1 MLQIDQSGFR
11 GFAGLRGVGGV
22 QKQRLG
28 FLGFGDFDLDSLGG
42 DFDRKEDAVKG
53 LIVFEQFLRDE
64 SLVDVNSGL
73 VEIDE
78 CHEEFHDFLNIEPV
92 ALVFG
97 N

>member
-1 MLQIDQSGFR
+1 MLQLDQSGFL
-11 GFAGLRGVGGV
+11 GFACLREVGGV

-28 FLGFGDFDLDSLGG
+28 FLRFGDFDLDSLGG
-42 DFDRKEDAVKG
+42 DFNGKEDAVKG
-53 LIVFEQFLRDE
+53 LIVLEQFLRDE

-78 CHEEFHDFLNIEPV
+78 GHEEFHDFLNIEPV